1 MSKLYLNG
9 LKALLFFLIFYG
21 QDAFSRQA
29 GPVSK
34 TPQQTVSGT
43 VKDDKGETIPGV
55 TIKLKGTSVGTSTD
69 AAGKYKISVTGSNQ
83 VLVFNS
89 IGYEALE
96 IPVGTSK
103 TINVTL
109 KSHLNDL
116 SEVVVIGY
124 GQVNRRDLTGSVG
137 TVNISDLNKAPVKSF
152 DDALAGRVAGVQVTA
167 PDGQPGASPEIII
180 RGGNSVT
187 QDNSPLYVVDG
198 FPIENYTNNAIN
210 PADIES
216 IEVLKDASSTAIY
229 GARGANGVII
239 ITTKKGKTGPPVV
252 TYNGYY
258 GLQNNTSTVKV
269 MDPYNFIKYQ
279 LELDNVKATAS
290 YLANGQTLDS
300 YAGVAGLDWQSQVFR
315 TAPMSN
321 HNISLRGGNK
331 DTKYTVSGSILQQNG
346 TIIASDFKRYQGR
359 MSLDQQITKN
369 LKGGVMAN
377 YSSILS
383 NGTQV
388 GGNSQTAF
396 NYLINVWQYRPIN
409 GSGDLDGLLDDA
421 QDDEVIS
428 ATNYQWNPIL
438 TAQNEIRGKIG
449 SVLTS
454 NAYLEYSILPKL
466 KLKVT
471 GGYNSNVTEADVFNT
486 SNSRLGS
493 PSSTLGAGGPNG
505 SITYTSLSNYVNENT
520 LTYNDILHKDHAIN
534 LLAGFT
540 VQGNSSKIF
549 GTRATLVPNESLG
562 VNGLGQGT
570 PFSVR
575 TTKSQNTLAS
585 FIGRA
590 NYNYKSKYLATA
602 SFRADGSSKFVGD
615 NVWGLF
621 PSGSLAWHMSEE
633 NFLKNNKV
641 ISDVKIRTSYGVTG
655 NNRVDDRAAYALLTQ
670 GAGDSYSFNNTFLS
684 GAYASSLANPELKW
698 ESTAETDIGL
708 DLGFFN
714 QRITLTT
721 DVYNKKTTDLLLN
734 AQLPGTSGYST
745 AYENIGAVQNR
756 GLEFTLNTV
765 NLNGKDFTWS
775 SSFNIAFNRNKVL
788 ALAQGQQT
796 LLTTVKWTSSG
807 LALNPGYIAEIRRP
821 VAMFYGY
828 QWAGVYQYS
837 DFDENTPGVY
847 TLKAS
852 VPNNGNPRANIRPG
866 DIKYE
871 DLTGD
876 NIVDGSD
883 LTTIGNPNPKFTGG
897 FSNNFGYKG
906 FDLNVFFQFVYGNQI
921 QNINKYLMEGTNVF
935 GSNQFA
941 TYQDRWTPTNP
952 SNTYFRAGGYG
963 PTVYSSRLLED
974 GSYLRLKT
982 VNLGYTF
989 NQKML
994 KNIKL
999 SKVRCFVSA
1008 QNLITWTKYSGL
1020 DPEVS
1025 SYSSAL
1031 TPGMD
1036 YSAYPKARVIT
1047 FGLDVSL

>member
-1 MSKLYLNG
+1 MSKLYLSG
-9 LKALLFFLIFYG
+9 LIGLFLCFIFYG
-21 QDAFSRQA
+21 QDAFSQTPD
-29 GPVSK
+29 PVAK
-34 TPQQTVSGT
+34 TGQKTITGV
-43 VKDDKGETIPGV
+43 VKDDQGETIPGV
-55 TIKLKGTSVGTSTD
+55 SIKIKGSTKGTTTD
-69 AAGKYKISVTGSNQ
+69 ADGKYKIVVSGNNEI
-83 VLVFNS
+83 LVFNS
-89 IGYEALE
+89 IGFE
-96 IPVGTSK
+96 IQEVGVGTNKVININLK
-103 TINVTL
+103 T
-109 KSHLNDL
+109 KLNDL

-137 TVNISDLNKAPVKSF
+137 TVNINDLNKAPVKSF
-152 DDALAGRVAGVQVTA
+152 DDALAGRIAGVQVTS

-210 PADIES
+210 PSDIES

-239 ITTKKGKTGPPVV
+239 ITTKKGKTGPPVL

-258 GLQNNTSTVKV
+258 GLQTNTSSVKV
-269 MDPYNFIKYQ
+269 MDPYNFVKYQ
-279 LELDNVKATAS
+279 LELDSVKATAL
-290 YLANGQTLDS
+290 YLTNGQTLDS
-300 YAGVAGLDWQSQVFR
+300 FVGQAGLDWQGQVFR

-321 HNISLRGGNK
+321 HNLSLRGGTK
-331 DTKYTVSGSILQQNG
+331 DTRYTISGSIFQQQG

-359 MSLDQQITKN
+359 MSLDQQITPK
-369 LKGGVMAN
+369 LKAGVMAN

-409 GSGDLDGLLDDA
+409 GSGNLDALLDNA
-421 QDDEVIS
+421 QDDDVIS

-438 TAQNEIRGKIG
+438 TANNEIRGKIG

-471 GGYNSNVTEADVFNT
+471 GGYNNNFTEADVFNT

-493 PSSTLGAGGPNG
+493 PVSSLGAGGPNG

-520 LTYNDILHKDHAIN
+520 LTYNSVIHKDHAIN

-540 VQGNSSKIF
+540 VQGNSSKLF
-549 GTRATLVPNESLG
+549 GSRATLVPNESLG

-570 PFSVR
+570 PFYIK
-575 TTKSQNTLAS
+575 TTKSQNTLSS
-585 FIGRA
+585 FLGRV

-615 NVWGLF
+615 NVWGFF
-621 PSGSLAWHMSEE
+621 PSGSLAWRVSEE
-633 NFLKNNKV
+633 NFLKNSKV

-655 NNRVDDRAAYALLTQ
+655 NNRVDDRAAYAIMTQ
-670 GAGDSYSFNNTFLS
+670 GGADSYSFNNAFLS
-684 GAYASSLANPELKW
+684 GAYASSLANPALKW

-708 DLGFFN
+708 DLGFLK

-734 AQLPGTSGYST
+734 ALLPGTSGYAS
-745 AYENIGAVQNR
+745 AFQNVGAVQNR
-756 GLEFTLNTV
+756 GLEFTLGTV
-765 NLNGKDFTWS
+765 NVAGKDFNWS

-788 ALAQGQQT
+788 ALAQGQQS
-796 LLTTVKWTSSG
+796 LLTTVRWISTG
-807 LALNPGYIAEIRRP
+807 LGLTPDFTAQIGQP

-828 QWAGVYQYS
+828 KWAGVYQFS
-837 DFDENTPGVY
+837 DFDEKTPGVY
-847 TLKAS
+847 TLKAN
-852 VPNNGNPRANIRPG
+852 VPNNGNPRANIKPG

-876 NIVDGSD
+876 NVVDGSD
-883 LTTIGNPNPKFTGG
+883 VTVIGNPNPKFTGG
-897 FSNNFGYKG
+897 FSNNFSYKN

-921 QNINKYLMEGTNVF
+921 QNINKYLMEGSNVL

-941 TYQDRWTPTNP
+941 TYQDRWTPGNP
-952 SNTYFRAGGYG
+952 SNTYFRTGGAG
-963 PTVYSSRLLED
+963 PVVYSSRLLED

-989 NQKML
+989 NQKLLRNL
-994 KNIKL
+994 KI
-999 SKVRCFVSA
+999 SKVRCYVSA
-1008 QNLITWTKYSGL
+1008 QNLLTWTKYSGL